1 MRLAVLYWSRG
12 DFRVE
17 TRPSCPF
24 SNLIVLFWFFV
35 SASSVSWESLKRIRL
50 RLGRSPI
57 PNDYH
62 VSADPAQ
69 CWLRNGCWTLPAKC
83 IAVHRCQR
91 MPVLVSGCWTRERV
105 AGWQQLWVFGWQS
118 VVVAVWWPITDPAY
132 DSPVRTVSHDYS
144 PEHSLLPTMS
154 ATHDASTQ
162 NGIDMANARRT
173 TSVDIS
179 SICHLLHSASFDIW
193 GFVTCTLKI
202 LV

>member
-69 CWLRNGCWTLPAKC
+69 CWLRNGCWTLPAKR
-83 IAVHRCQR
+83 IDARGCQC
-91 MPVLVSGCWTRERV
+91 SCQAAE
-105 AGWQQLWVFGWQS
+105 
-118 VVVAVWWPITDPAY
+118 
-132 DSPVRTVSHDYS
+132 PVRELPAGSSCGCLVGNRLWSLFDGPSLIRHMTRRLEQSLMIILQNIVCS
-144 PEHSLLPTMS
+144 PPCLPPMMQARKTASTWPM
-154 ATHDASTQ
+154 HDA
-162 NGIDMANARRT
+162 RLR
-173 TSVDIS
+173 
-179 SICHLLHSASFDIW
+179 
-193 GFVTCTLKI
+193 
-202 LV
+202 